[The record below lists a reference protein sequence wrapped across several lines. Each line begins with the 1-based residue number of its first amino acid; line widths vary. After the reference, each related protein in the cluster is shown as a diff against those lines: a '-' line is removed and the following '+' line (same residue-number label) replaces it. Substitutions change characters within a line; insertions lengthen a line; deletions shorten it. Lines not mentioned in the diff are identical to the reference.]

1 MPKTHTE
8 KLIDWALQEDIGRGD
23 ITTNIFVPKNKIST
37 AHIVTH
43 QDATFVG
50 FNIVKKIFQRLDR
63 TVQCKAFFKDGDCV
77 KAETPIIR
85 IKGKTHALLTAER
98 VALNFLCHL
107 SSVATQT
114 TAFLNEVK
122 PYPVK
127 IMDTRKTTP
136 GFRLL
141 EKWAVRCAHGV
152 NHRNDLGEM
161 VLIKD
166 NHHLVTRP
174 NISLSEM
181 IAKARKRTKKP
192 IEVEVETLE
201 DFKDAFASKP
211 DYILLDNMSL
221 AQIKHIVRLAK
232 RSKINPKP
240 ILEVSG
246 GVHLENIRAIAKT
259 GVDRI
264 SIGALTHTK
273 KGINVSMH
281 LDNN

>member
-23 ITTNIFVPKNKIST
+23 ITTKIFVPKNKRSI
-37 AHIVTH
+37 ADIVTH

-50 FNIVKKIFQRLDR
+50 FHIVKKIFQRLDPHI
-63 TVQCKAFFKDGDCV
+63 QYKAFFKDGDHV
-77 KAETPIIR
+77 KAETKIIR
-85 IKGKTHALLTAER
+85 VKGATQALLTGER

-114 TAFLNEVK
+114 TAFLDKVK

-141 EKWAVRCAHGV
+141 EKWAVRCAKGV
-152 NHRNDLGEM
+152 NHRHDLSEM

-174 NISLSEM
+174 NLSLSQM
-181 IAKARKRTKKP
+181 IKKARQKTNKP

-201 DFKDAFASKP
+201 DFNDAFASRP

-221 AQIKHIVRLAK
+221 AQIKRIVALAK
-232 RSKINPKP
+232 KSNVRPKP

-246 GVHLENIRAIAKT
+246 GVHLKNIREIAKT

-281 LDNN
+281 FEIN